1 MIARIALCAHGVVT
15 RGELLEAGI
24 TVDQVAERVRKGAL
38 IPQYRGVYRVGHAA
52 PSALATYSA
61 AVKAGG
67 AGALLCGRA
76 AAYLLGIVK
85 SPSPPR
91 PEVLTTTERRIPGV
105 KTRRTRHL
113 HPRDVT
119 DFDGISV
126 TTVPLTLVHLAAVLD
141 DESLARACH
150 EAGVK
155 YGTTPSHVKAVLE
168 RRPNSPGAA
177 KLQKVMSGDTKVV
190 LSKLEGRFV
199 GCLAEAGLPLP
210 QTNKVA
216 GGRRVDCRWPEHAL
230 TVELDG
236 FRFHNSRHSWRQGL
250 KREREARKRG
260 DEFRRYDYED
270 VFTQPAELLEELH
283 DLLT

>member
-1 MIARIALCAHGVVT
+1 MTSKEIR
-15 RGELLEAGI
+15 R
-24 TVDQVAERVRKGAL
+24 RVEKGAL

-67 AGALLCGRA
+67 AGALLCGRP
-76 AAYLLGIVK
+76 AAYLLGLLK
-85 SPSPPR
+85 SPSPPP
-91 PEVLTTTERRIPGV
+91 PEVLSTTERRIQGA

-113 HPRDVT
+113 DSRDVT
-119 DFDGISV
+119 QFDGIPM
-126 TTVPLTLVHLAAVLD
+126 TTVPRTLVDLAAVLD
-141 DESLARACH
+141 EEALARACH

-155 YGTTPSHVKAVLE
+155 YRTTPRQVEAVLA
-168 RRPNSPGAA
+168 RCPNAKGAA
-177 KLQKVMSGDTKVV
+177 TLRKVMAGDVKVT
-190 LSKLEGRFV
+190 LSKLERRFLDRL
-199 GCLAEAGLPLP
+199 GEYGLPLP

-270 VFTQPAELLEELH
+270 VIAQPAEMLQELS